1 MTMDRVE
8 INGVWYVREEVQV
21 EKQNG
26 FNFIEMELDPTHTED
41 LIYED
46 DRYLLEYSII
56 KNPGICKMCS
66 LEIQDKLTEQ
76 TEYWDNEE
84 FLLGLSQLNE
94 VSIEGAL
101 ERGGKIDITDE
112 LLNIII
118 NLLKDAVKMGLL

>member
-8 INGVWYVREEVQV
+8 INGVWYVRENVQV

-41 LIYED
+41 LIHED
-46 DRYLLEYSII
+46 ERYLLEYSII
-56 KNPGICKMCS
+56 KNPGTCKMCS
-66 LEIQDKLTEQ
+66 LQVQDKLTEQ
-76 TEYWDNEE
+76 TEYWDNEN

-94 VSIEGAL
+94 ESIDAAL

-118 NLLKDAVKMGLL
+118 NLLKDAIKLELL

>member
-1 MTMDRVE
+1 MDRVE

-46 DRYLLEYSII
+46 ERYLLEYSII

-76 TEYWDNEE
+76 TEYWDNEK
-84 FLLGLSQLNE
+84 FLLGLSQLNGE
-94 VSIEGAL
+94 SIEGAL
-101 ERGGKIDITDE
+101 EGTGKIDITDE

-118 NLLKDAVKMGLL
+118 NLLKGAIKKELL

>member
-8 INGVWYVREEVQV
+8 INGVWYVRENVQV

-26 FNFIEMELDPTHTED
+26 FNFIELDLDPTHTED

-56 KNPGICKMCS
+56 KNPGIYKMCS

-101 ERGGKIDITDE
+101 ERGKIDITDE

-118 NLLKDAVKMGLL
+118 NLLKDAVKKELL

>member
-8 INGVWYVREEVQV
+8 INGVWYVRENVQV

-46 DRYLLEYSII
+46 ERYLLEYSII

-76 TEYWDNEE
+76 TEYWDNEK
-84 FLLGLSQLNE
+84 FLLGLSQLNGE
-94 VSIEGAL
+94 SIEGAL
-101 ERGGKIDITDE
+101 EGTGKIDITDE

-118 NLLKDAVKMGLL
+118 NLLKGAIKKELL

>member
-1 MTMDRVE
+1 MDRVE
-8 INGVWYVREEVQV
+8 INGIWYVREEVQV
-21 EKQNG
+21 EKPNG
-26 FNFIEMELDPTHTED
+26 FNFIELELDPTHTED

-66 LEIQDKLTEQ
+66 LEIRDKLTEQ
-76 TEYWDNEE
+76 TEYWDNEN

-94 VSIEGAL
+94 ESIEGAL
-101 ERGGKIDITDE
+101 ERGKVDITDE

-118 NLLKDAVKMGLL
+118 NLLKDAFKKGLL

>member
-8 INGVWYVREEVQV
+8 INGVWYVRENVQV

-41 LIYED
+41 LIHED
-46 DRYLLEYSII
+46 ERYLLEYSII

-66 LEIQDKLTEQ
+66 LQVQDKLTEQ
-76 TEYWDNEE
+76 TEYWDNEN

-94 VSIEGAL
+94 ESIDAAL
-101 ERGGKIDITDE
+101 ERGKIDITDD

-118 NLLKDAVKMGLL
+118 NLLKDAVKMELL

>member
-46 DRYLLEYSII
+46 ERYLLEFSVI
-56 KNPGICKMCS
+56 KNVGTFTMAA
-66 LEIQDKLTEQ
+66 LEIQDKLTEE
-76 TEYWDNEE
+76 TEYWDNEH
-84 FLLGLSQLNE
+84 FLLNLSQLNE
-94 VSIEGAL
+94 TSIESAL
-101 ERGGKIDITDE
+101 VRVGRLEITDE

-118 NLLKDAVKMGLL
+118 NLLKDAVKLNLL

>member
-26 FNFIEMELDPTHTED
+26 FNFIELDLDPTHTED

-46 DRYLLEYSII
+46 ERYLLEFSVI
-56 KNPGICKMCS
+56 KNVGTFTMAT
-66 LEIQDKLTEQ
+66 LEIQDKLTEE
-76 TEYWDNEE
+76 TEYWDNEH
-84 FLLGLSQLNE
+84 FLLNLSQLNE
-94 VSIEGAL
+94 TSIESAL
-101 ERGGKIDITDE
+101 VRVGRLEITDE

-118 NLLKDAVKMGLL
+118 NLLKDAVKLNLL

>member
-1 MTMDRVE
+1 MDRVE

-46 DRYLLEYSII
+46 ERYLLEFSVI
-56 KNPGICKMCS
+56 KNVGTFTMAT
-66 LEIQDKLTEQ
+66 LEIQDKLTEE
-76 TEYWDNEE
+76 TEYWDNEH
-84 FLLGLSQLNE
+84 FLLNLSQLNE
-94 VSIEGAL
+94 TSIESAL
-101 ERGGKIDITDE
+101 VRVGRLEITDE

-118 NLLKDAVKMGLL
+118 NLLKDAVKLNLL

>member
-1 MTMDRVE
+1 MVMDRVE
-8 INGVWYVREEVQV
+8 INGVWYVRENVQV

-41 LIYED
+41 LIHED
-46 DRYLLEYSII
+46 ERYLLEYSII